1 MTASIGGSIRS
12 ELGEPVAGVSIKL
25 VHEPTGSA
33 FAKSSNETG
42 QYQFET
48 VKAGGPY
55 HLSVNANG
63 SSAVNVG
70 SINLKIDE
78 AFTHDFVL

>member
-1 MTASIGGSIRS
+1 MTASIRGSIRS
-12 ELGEPVAGVSIKL
+12 ELGEPVVGVSIKL
-25 VHEPTGSA
+25 IHEPTGSA
-33 FAKSSNETG
+33 FAKSSSQTG
-42 QYQFET
+42 QYQFEA
-48 VKAGGPY
+48 VKEGGPY
-55 HLSVNANG
+55 HLSVNTNG

>member
-1 MTASIGGSIRS
+1 MTASIRGSIRS
-12 ELGEPVAGVSIKL
+12 ELGEPVAGISIKL
-25 VHEPTGSA
+25 IHEPTGSA
-33 FAKSSNETG
+33 FAKSSSQTG
-42 QYQFET
+42 QYQFEA

-55 HLSVNANG
+55 HLSVNTE
-63 SSAVNVG
+63 SSSGVNVE